1 MRIMTSILL
10 IGAAIGAAAFG
21 ILGFQGKMSR
31 KPPFE
36 LFPDMDRQAKLRPQ
50 EPNHFFSKGVIFQLP
65 PAGPVARGEPVQT
78 TTGAVYG
85 FEDSPVNT
93 GLVTVARGE
102 PVQTT
107 TGAVY
112 GFEDSP
118 VNTGLVTGTTNF
130 VELNPLPVTDEL
142 IQRGHERFDI
152 YCAPCHGKLGD
163 GNGIT
168 KKIGVMAAAA
178 NLHDERIVEMTD
190 GEIFNT
196 VTHGKGLMGAAG
208 PLMPTQDRWAAIAY
222 FRALQLSW
230 LGSTNDLTAEQKA
243 VLK

>member
-1 MRIMTSILL
+1 MRLIISILL
-10 IGAAIGAAAFG
+10 IGAAIGAVAFG

-31 KPPFE
+31 RPPFE

-50 EPNHFFSKGVIFQLP
+50 EPDHFFANGVSSQLP
-65 PAGPVARGEPVQT
+65 VAGTIARGEPVQT
-78 TTGAVYG
+78 T
-85 FEDSPVNT
+85 D
-93 GLVTVARGE
+93 
-102 PVQTT
+102 
-107 TGAVY
+107 GAVY

-130 VELNPLPVTDEL
+130 VELNPLPITVEI

-168 KKIGVMAAAA
+168 KKIGAMPAVA
-178 NLHDERIVEMTD
+178 NLHDKRIVEMTD

-208 PLMPTQDRWAAIAY
+208 PLMPTPDRWMTIAY
-222 FRALQLSW
+222 LRALQLSW
-230 LGSTNDLTAEQKA
+230 LGSTNDLTAAQKA
-243 VLK
+243 ALK